1 MAGGL
6 AVVESPSGAAG
17 VLDERGHFADLVEWP
32 IVPIH
37 SALTSDG
44 LVMSYGTTTTGE
56 QSGLLTYDIWDPV
69 SGTHLTMDNT
79 TQTDLFC
86 SIQAIDPFTDEML
99 TVGGDDGTYGTSFG
113 NSTVTTYSTTGGLRS
128 GTSMKYARWY
138 PTATTLPNGEILI
151 QGGGVEGVYG
161 DGVLTPEIY
170 TSGSGWRELTG
181 ATSEY
186 AYGND
191 QSRWWYPRSWVAPD
205 GSVFGLSGSHMY
217 SLDPSGDGSITPLG
231 TFPGNNIGATST
243 AVMFRPGK
251 ILQVGG
257 GAFHTEDW
265 SQTGSNAA
273 TVVDINGPSPV
284 LTPATSM
291 LNQRH
296 WATATVLADGD
307 VLVSGGSTVQN
318 ADSGPVA
325 YQPELWDPDTDTW
338 TTMDSHQKMRLYH
351 SSSLL
356 LPDARVLIGG
366 GGQPGPQL
374 NLNAEVYSPPYL
386 FDGDQPAVRPEITSA
401 PSKVRYNEA
410 FEIEVEGDVAAV
422 SFVRT
427 GATTHSFDASTRW
440 MELDISGT
448 NGERIVRAPANANL
462 APPGSYMLFALDSDG
477 TPSVAKLIEID
488 PGEPVVDPGDPDPT
502 PEPGTVADAESLDEL
517 LAATDYDPV
526 VHGNI
531 LRLYRAFFGREPDLA
546 GAKYWIHDI
555 YQSGEEFA
563 DIIEWFASP
572 EQVEFARQ
580 YADIAP
586 SDHAAYLERVY
597 DNMLGRVPDSSGF
610 NYWRSMMDDGTLNRA
625 RVVLY
630 VGLDTEFVNR
640 FPYRA
645 S

>member
-1 MAGGL
+1 
-6 AVVESPSGAAG
+6 
-17 VLDERGHFADLVEWP
+17 
-32 IVPIH
+32 
-37 SALTSDG
+37 
-44 LVMSYGTTTTGE
+44 
-56 QSGLLTYDIWDPV
+56 
-69 SGTHLTMDNT
+69 
-79 TQTDLFC
+79 
-86 SIQAIDPFTDEML
+86 
-99 TVGGDDGTYGTSFG
+99 
-113 NSTVTTYSTTGGLRS
+113 
-128 GTSMKYARWY
+128 
-138 PTATTLPNGEILI
+138 
-151 QGGGVEGVYG
+151 
-161 DGVLTPEIY
+161 
-170 TSGSGWRELTG
+170 
-181 ATSEY
+181 
-186 AYGND
+186 
-191 QSRWWYPRSWVAPD
+191 
-205 GSVFGLSGSHMY
+205 MY

-231 TFPGNNIGATST
+231 TFPGTNIGATST

-284 LTPATSM
+284 LTPATAM

-296 WATATVLADGD
+296 WATATVLPDGD
-307 VLVSGGSTVQN
+307 VLVSGGSSVQN
-318 ADSGPVA
+318 ADTGPVA

-374 NLNAEVYSPPYL
+374 NLNAEIFSPPYL
-386 FDGDQPAVRPEITSA
+386 FDGDQPAARPVISMA

-427 GATTHSFDASTRW
+427 GAMTHSFDASTRW
-440 MELDISGT
+440 MELEVSGT
-448 NGERIVRAPANANL
+448 NGQRIVRAPANAYL

-488 PGEPVVDPGDPDPT
+488 PGEPVGDSGDSDPT
-502 PEPGTVADAESLDEL
+502 PEPGTVAEAETLEQI
-517 LAATDYDPV
+517 LAASDYDPV

-531 LRLYRAFFGREPDLA
+531 LRLYRAFFGREPDFA
-546 GAKYWIHDI
+546 GTKYWIHDV

-572 EQVEFARQ
+572 DQVEFARQ
-580 YADIAP
+580 YADIALD
-586 SDHAAYLERVY
+586 DHGSYLGRVY
-597 DNMLGRVPDSSGF
+597 DNMLGRVPDSGGF
-610 NYWRSMMDDGTLNRA
+610 DYWRSLMDDGTLNRA
-625 RVVLY
+625 QVVLY
-630 VGLDTEFVNR
+630 VGLDTEFINR